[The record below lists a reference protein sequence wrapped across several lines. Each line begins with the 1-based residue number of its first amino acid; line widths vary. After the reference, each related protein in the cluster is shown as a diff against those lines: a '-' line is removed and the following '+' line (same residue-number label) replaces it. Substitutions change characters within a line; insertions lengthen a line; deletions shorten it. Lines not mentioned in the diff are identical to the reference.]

1 MTCPMKKIQATLI
14 SLLATIAVTLFFSC
28 TRNNGDI
35 GDWFGTWRV
44 DELNIDGEPDPDY
57 APPYM
62 IFKFQSS
69 VVSIVWP
76 DDANHSVPGC
86 TGTWKQEGDKL
97 LLRFDYGLITP
108 TAASHLPETG
118 TLDILKLSRSTIELE
133 YHSPEGITY
142 YYKLKKWG

>member
-1 MTCPMKKIQATLI
+1 MKRLKNIFVTF
-14 SLLATIAVTLFFSC
+14 LATIACILACSC

-44 DELNIDGEPDPDY
+44 DELNIDGEPDPNY
-57 APPYM
+57 GPPYM

-69 VVSIVWP
+69 IVIIMWP
-76 DDANHSVPGC
+76 EEANHGAPAC

-97 LLRFDYGLITP
+97 LLRFDYDQFAP
-108 TAASHLPETG
+108 TVATHLPEVG

-133 YHSPEGITY
+133 YHNPEGITY

>member
-1 MTCPMKKIQATLI
+1 MKRIYHILI
-14 SLLATIAVTLFFSC
+14 MILVTIACTLSYSC

-44 DELNIDGEPDPDY
+44 DELTVDGEPDPNY
-57 APPYM
+57 GPPYM

-69 VVSIVWP
+69 IVSIVWP
-76 DDANHSVPGC
+76 DEASHSVPGC
-86 TGTWKQEGDKL
+86 TGTWEQQGNKL
-97 LLRFDYGLITP
+97 LLRFDYGQFSP
-108 TAASHLPETG
+108 TAASHLPEVG

-133 YHSPEGITY
+133 YHSPQGITY